1 MTQRLILSI
10 SHVLLLLWFNIAVNR
25 RQNVIILPL
34 LHLLL
39 PSLYRVIDGLLH
51 ISLTL
56 LGVKLLLGF
65 FLLVNADEAHIIQ
78 CLIEFYF
85 FVVIIVSLLV
95 ALLECLVND
104 RGDS

>member
-1 MTQRLILSI
+1 M
-10 SHVLLLLWFNIAVNR
+10 
-25 RQNVIILPL
+25 
-34 LHLLL
+34 
-39 PSLYRVIDGLLH
+39 IDGLLH
-51 ISLTL
+51 VSLTL

-65 FLLVNADEAHIIQ
+65 FLLVNADEAHIIK
-78 CLIEFYF
+78 CLIKFYF